1 MIRNQYGISA
11 LVSQRSFRAE
21 TRRSVAKC
29 RMFSQACSFLL
40 PSEFFYLLYKN
51 VGAWMLGPDQ
61 RCRDEPIA
69 SIQIHLKSALYIF
82 LTKGNKTLASAE
94 DALNLF
100 QKFRDGINQ
109 YKSNLQRGV
118 KSGMVQSLDECKE
131 GIVCMKEIYRSFFT
145 SRRPETVLTWWGVR
159 SRINS
164 FASGVSSRD
173 LRQWV
178 SNYGSNLSQSLF
190 EGVVKHIGEPLVS
203 LFDYLE
209 NDHMTHCVP
218 SNVSSGLGTRPISFV
233 FVNGTRTSEQA
244 SRTLDGTERIMEGKE
259 AYAEILSYFTSTK
272 HTPGE

>member
-1 MIRNQYGISA
+1 
-11 LVSQRSFRAE
+11 
-21 TRRSVAKC
+21 
-29 RMFSQACSFLL
+29 
-40 PSEFFYLLYKN
+40 
-51 VGAWMLGPDQ
+51 MLGPDQ
-61 RCRDEPIA
+61 RCREEPIA
-69 SIQIHLKSALYIF
+69 SIQNHLKSALYIF
-82 LTKGNKTLASAE
+82 LTKGNKTLGSAE

-145 SRRPETVLTWWGVR
+145 SRKSETVLTWWGVR
-159 SRINS
+159 ARINS

-203 LFDYLE
+203 LFEYLE

>member
-1 MIRNQYGISA
+1 
-11 LVSQRSFRAE
+11 
-21 TRRSVAKC
+21 
-29 RMFSQACSFLL
+29 
-40 PSEFFYLLYKN
+40 
-51 VGAWMLGPDQ
+51 MLGPDQ

-131 GIVCMKEIYRSFFT
+131 GIVCMKEIYRSLFT

-203 LFDYLE
+203 LFEYLE